1 MDSGNLFVI
10 FMSAVLINNCV
21 MSRFMGICPFLGVSK
36 KIETS
41 IGMSVAVTFVIVMS
55 SIFTFAVYEFM
66 LKRFEIEYL
75 YNVAFILIIAAFVQ
89 LTEMFIKKKSHSLY
103 KSLGVYLPLITTNCA
118 VLGVVVLN
126 MQNDYS
132 FIASI
137 VNALGVSAGFA
148 VSILL
153 FAGIRERLAF
163 ADVPKAF
170 HGFPL
175 AMVTAGLMSIAFFGF
190 AGLL

>member
-1 MDSGNLFVI
+1 MDNTNLFVI
-10 FMSAVLINNCV
+10 FMSAMLINNCV

-41 IGMSVAVTFVIVMS
+41 IGMSIAVAFVIVMS
-55 SIFTFAVYEFM
+55 SMFTYVVYEV
-66 LKRFEIEYL
+66 LKFFNIEYL

-89 LTEMFIKKKSHSLY
+89 LVEMFIKKKSHALY
-103 KSLGVYLPLITTNCA
+103 KALGVYLPLITTNCA

-126 MQNDYS
+126 MQNEYS
-132 FIASI
+132 FVASI

-163 ADVPKAF
+163 ADVPKPF

-175 AMVTAGLMSIAFFGF
+175 AMITAGLMSISFFGF

>member
-1 MDSGNLFVI
+1 MDNGSLFAI
-10 FMSAVLINNCV
+10 FMGSMFINNCV

-55 SIFTFAVYEFM
+55 SLFTYVVYEV
-66 LKRFEIEYL
+66 LKIFEIEYL

-89 LTEMFIKKKSHSLY
+89 LVEMFIKKKSHSLY
-103 KSLGVYLPLITTNCA
+103 KALGVYLPLITTNCA

-126 MQNDYS
+126 MQNEYS
-132 FIASI
+132 LVQSI
-137 VNALGVSAGFA
+137 TNAFGISAGFFM
-148 VSILL
+148 SILL
-153 FAGIRERLAF
+153 FAGIRERLAY

-175 AMVTAGLMSIAFFGF
+175 AMITAGLMSISFFGF

>member
-1 MDSGNLFVI
+1 MGNSNLFVI
-10 FMSAVLINNCV
+10 FVSAVLINNCV

-41 IGMSVAVTFVIVMS
+41 IGMSVAVAFVIVMS
-55 SIFTFAVYEFM
+55 SLFTFVVYEV
-66 LKRFEIEYL
+66 LKFFSIEYL

-89 LTEMFIKKKSHSLY
+89 LTEMFIKKTSHSLY
-103 KSLGVYLPLITTNCA
+103 KALGVYLPLITTNCA

-126 MQNDYS
+126 MQSEYS
-132 FIASI
+132 LVASL

-175 AMVTAGLMSIAFFGF
+175 AMVTSGLMSIAFFGF